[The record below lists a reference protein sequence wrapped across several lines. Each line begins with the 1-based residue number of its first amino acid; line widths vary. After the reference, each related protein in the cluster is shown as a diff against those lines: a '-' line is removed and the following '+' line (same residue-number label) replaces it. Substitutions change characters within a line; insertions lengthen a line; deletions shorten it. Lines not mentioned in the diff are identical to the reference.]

1 MANREHFNEYS
12 SALDHNVEMAQ
23 ATLTSIFNSFT
34 SDMSARDIKKNLR
47 ELYPALVREYG
58 DRAAQVALEYYESER
73 TAYLEETN
81 QDDDLYA
88 PGIPNGVPLTY
99 LRKDVSEICK
109 HYHAKNQIENVY
121 TALLGAA
128 SNRIMK
134 MSDSTLAYAMKGD
147 RLRPKWAL
155 VSRLLSCSWCSMI
168 SSFGFHYNSAYNVEK
183 ARHKPNPTA
192 CRCSVCVDFNHDDPH
207 LKGYDPDKMYYK
219 FSAIADKLGIDFTRE
234 NQANTTARRRILAAY
249 EKSQRKSRKVNARIT
264 KVADSLGIKVVDG
277 KATNA
282 ADKKLL
288 FSELKLRDRQ
298 WLLTGKPPVVDYE
311 NELAEKNAHDHEI
324 EQAKRLSK
332 QGIKCTFQ
340 VDYEIDEKT
349 KGTARQKTIGKTDL
363 INGIELKSLSGAKN
377 LEKHIKKELHNS
389 KRKIGFRTCNFDATG
404 SLFTDEEISQAIINQ
419 LKARHVKRASFIGK
433 DGEYHVINNEA

>member
-192 CRCSVCVDFNHDDPH
+192 CKCSVCVDFNHDDPH
-207 LKGYDPDKMYYK
+207 LKGYDPDKMYYR

-234 NQANTTARRRILAAY
+234 NQANSKARKRILAAY
-249 EKSQRKSRKVNARIT
+249 EKSQRKSRKVNARIN

-277 KATNA
+277 KATNT

-298 WLLTGKPPVVDYE
+298 WLLTGKPPEVDYE
-311 NELAEKNAHDHEI
+311 NELAKKNAHGHEI

-340 VDYEIDEKT
+340 VDYEVDEKT

-363 INGIELKSLSGAKN
+363 VNGIELKSLSGTKN
-377 LEKHIKKELHNS
+377 LRKRIEKELRNSRDKKGFKSCHFDAYGTGFDKKEIS
-389 KRKIGFRTCNFDATG
+389 KA
-404 SLFTDEEISQAIINQ
+404 
-419 LKARHVKRASFIGK
+419 LKDKMKQVHIRRSSFIGS
-433 DGEYHVINNEA
+433 DGQYHVVQVNK

>member
-1 MANREHFNEYS
+1 MKAN
-12 SALDHNVEMAQ
+12 AQ
-23 ATLTSIFNSFT
+23 HTL
-34 SDMSARDIKKNLR
+34 KK
-47 ELYPALVREYG
+47 P
-58 DRAAQVALEYYESER
+58 
-73 TAYLEETN
+73 TN

-88 PGIPNGVPLTY
+88 PGIPNGVPLKY
-99 LRKDVSEICK
+99 LHKDVSEICK
-109 HYHAKNQIENVY
+109 RYHAKNQIESVY

-134 MSDSTLAYAMKGD
+134 MSDSTLGYAMKGD

-207 LKGYDPDKMYYK
+207 LKGYDPDKMYYR

-234 NQANTTARRRILAAY
+234 NQANSKARKRILAAY
-249 EKSQRKSRKVNARIT
+249 EKSQRKSRKVNTRIT

-277 KATNA
+277 KATNV

-298 WLLTGKPPVVDYE
+298 WLLTGKPPEVEYASDRIKKSVTIDNPWENRTALRLAQHGYKPDFIVDFIAVKE
-311 NELAEKNAHDHEI
+311 NGVKRRVGLPDFASGLEIKTLTTSKNAYGAVGNYLEKSQKKKGLKKLVIDNSESVLAD
-324 EQAKRLSK
+324 EDVLKA
-332 QGIKCTFQ
+332 IKKLKPN
-340 VDYEIDEKT
+340 YKIKNI
-349 KGTARQKTIGKTDL
+349 AL
-363 INGIELKSLSGAKN
+363 LLKSG
-377 LEKHIKKELHNS
+377 EL
-389 KRKIGFRTCNFDATG
+389 
-404 SLFTDEEISQAIINQ
+404 ISI
-419 LKARHVKRASFIGK
+419 
-433 DGEYHVINNEA
+433 

>member
-1 MANREHFNEYS
+1 M
-12 SALDHNVEMAQ
+12 
-23 ATLTSIFNSFT
+23 
-34 SDMSARDIKKNLR
+34 
-47 ELYPALVREYG
+47 
-58 DRAAQVALEYYESER
+58 ALEYYESER
-73 TAYLEETN
+73 IAYLEETN

-109 HYHAKNQIENVY
+109 RYHAKNQIENVY

-134 MSDSTLAYAMKGD
+134 MSDSTLGYAMKGD

-234 NQANTTARRRILAAY
+234 NQANTAARRRILAAY

-298 WLLTGKPPVVDYE
+298 WLLTGKPPEVDYE
-311 NELAEKNAHDHEI
+311 NELAKKNAHDHEK

-340 VDYEIDEKT
+340 VDYEEIDK
-349 KGTARQKTIGKTDL
+349 KGTLIGKPDL
-363 INGIELKSLSGAKN
+363 NNGIELKSLTNVENLRARIGKSLKN
-377 LEKHIKKELHNS
+377 ARKKKGFKHCHFDAYETDFSNEEIAFALKKEMEL
-389 KRKIGFRTCNFDATG
+389 RG
-404 SLFTDEEISQAIINQ
+404 
-419 LKARHVKRASFIGK
+419 VKNASFLGK
-433 DGEYHVINNEA
+433 DGSYHKFII